1 MVGVLVVRRVV
12 EIGVGFTVLKIT
24 VLKISSIRDLNQC
37 YTNCKEELS
46 TDRKSLSCFEFVSQ
60 PVSAARLLPKTINY

>member
-1 MVGVLVVRRVV
+1 MVGVLVVRGVV

-24 VLKISSIRDLNQC
+24 VLKISLIRDLNQC

-60 PVSAARLLPKTINY
+60 SVSAAGLLPKTIN